1 MKGWIDWFARN
12 GVASNLVM
20 FVILAGGLL
29 TAFTLRKEV
38 FPEVATDMITVTVPY
53 PGAAPE
59 EVEKAICVRIEE
71 RIQDLQGIDRITSS
85 ANEGS
90 GTVTIELI
98 DGADVREVLD
108 DVKGRVDAIDTFPD
122 DAEEP
127 IVQELLIRR
136 QVINVAVWGDADEAT
151 LKHLGERVR
160 DDISAIPGITQVEL
174 ASVRPYEI
182 AIEVAEDSLRRHGL
196 TFDFVASAVRRS
208 SLDIPGGSIRTEG
221 GEILVRTQGQAY
233 RSTEFEKIPLMTR
246 PDGSRVLVGDVARV
260 VDGFAETDQSARFDG
275 RPAVLVQVFRVG
287 QQDAVVIADA
297 VKQYVAT
304 ARERVPEGITLTTWQ
319 DDTQI
324 LQSRLDLLVRNGLM
338 GLGLVLVVLAL
349 FLRFRLAGWVAL
361 GIPVS
366 FLGAIWIMPSFDIT
380 INLLSLFAFLIVLG
394 IVVDDA
400 IVVGENVF
408 RHFEMGKTGLKAA
421 IEGAQ
426 EVSLPVTFSILTT
439 IAAFSPLLM
448 VGGAVGKFMKVVPI
462 IVIATLV
469 FSLIESLFVLPSHL
483 AGVSHKDD
491 RRERDPH
498 GWTRLRLWVGRKL
511 EWLITRSYEP
521 TLVKAMEWRY
531 TAFSIGLALVIV
543 TFGLVGAGWI
553 KFTYMPDVEA
563 DNVVAMLTMPLG
575 TPAEVTERTVRRI
588 EDEAMRLQKEIEEET
603 GQDVFRH
610 VLTSIGEQP
619 FRTAQSQG
627 HGGAGT
633 VFSAAHLGEVNIEL
647 VSSEERD
654 ITSAEIASRLKERVG
669 QVPDAVELTYSSSL
683 FGSGEDV
690 NVQLS
695 GNDLDELRAAAEALK
710 ARLAE
715 YTGVTEI
722 ADTFRAGKE
731 EIKVDVT
738 PEGESMGLTRLDV
751 GRQVRQ
757 AFYGEEAQRIQ
768 RGRDELRVMVRYP
781 EDERRSIASL
791 EEMRIRTPDGGEIP
805 FGVAGTAEIGRGY
818 AEIRRVDRRRAI
830 NVTADVDAT
839 RANANEI
846 NASLASTVLP
856 DIRKQFPGVRFSYEG
871 QQREQAETTSGL
883 RTGFAIALML
893 IYALLAIPFKSYIQP
908 AIVMS
913 AIPFGIVGAVWG
925 HVVMGYNLTMLS
937 MFGVIALTGVV
948 VNDSLVLVD
957 FINRAVRGGQPMHD
971 AIRQAGRARFR
982 PILLTSLTTF
992 VGLLPLVLERSMQA
1006 QFLIPMAISLAFGVL
1021 FATFVTLLIVPIG
1034 YLMLED
1040 LQLWFMSL
1048 IGKLTPA
1055 ELVERLEERDGP
1067 TAEETPAV

>member
-1 MKGWIDWFARN
+1 MKTWIDWFARN
-12 GVASNLVM
+12 GVAANLMM
-20 FVILAGGLL
+20 FVIIVGGLL

-38 FPEVATDMITVTVPY
+38 FPEIATDMITVTVPY

-85 ANEGS
+85 AGEGS
-90 GTVTIELI
+90 GTVSIELI
-98 DGADVREVLD
+98 NGANVREVLD

-127 IVQELLIRR
+127 IVQELLVRR

-160 DDISAIPGITQVEL
+160 DDISAISGITQVEL

-182 AIEVAEDSLRRHGL
+182 SIEVSEDALRRHGL
-196 TFDFVASAVRRS
+196 TFDFVATAVRRS
-208 SLDIPGGSIRTEG
+208 SLDVPGGSIRTDG
-221 GEILVRTQGQAY
+221 GEILIRTQGQAY
-233 RSTEFEKIPLMTR
+233 RAPEFEKIVLMTR
-246 PDGSRVLVGDVARV
+246 ADGSRVLLGDVANV
-260 VDGFAETDQSARFDG
+260 VDGFAETDQAARFDG
-275 RPAVLVQVFRVG
+275 KPAVLVQVFRVG
-287 QQDAVVIADA
+287 EQDAVVIADA
-297 VKQYVAT
+297 VKEYVET
-304 ARERVPEGITLTTWQ
+304 AQVRMPDGITLTTWQ

-324 LQSRLDLLVRNGLM
+324 LQSRLDLLVRNGRM
-338 GLGLVLVVLAL
+338 GLILVLVVLAL
-349 FLRFRLAGWVAL
+349 FLRFRLAGWVSL

-366 FLGAIWIMPSFDIT
+366 FLGAIWLLPSFDIT

-400 IVVGENVF
+400 IVVGENIF
-408 RHFEMGKTGLKAA
+408 RHFQMGKPGMQAA

-426 EVSLPVTFSILTT
+426 EVALPVTFSILTSV
-439 IAAFSPLLM
+439 AAFSPLLM

-462 IVIATLV
+462 IVIAVLA
-469 FSLIESLFVLPSHL
+469 FSLIESLFILPSHL
-483 AGVSHKDD
+483 AHISHRDD
-491 RRERDPH
+491 RKERDPR
-498 GWTRLRLWVGRKL
+498 GWTRVRLWVNRKL
-511 EWLITRSYEP
+511 EWLIKYTYEP
-521 TLVKAMEWRY
+521 TLAKAMEWRY
-531 TAFSIGLALVIV
+531 TAFSIGVAIFIF
-543 TFGLVGAGWI
+543 TMGMVGAGWI
-553 KFTYMPDVEA
+553 KFQYMPDVEA

-575 TPAEVTERTVRRI
+575 TPVEVTEGAVRRI
-588 EDEAMRLQKEIEEET
+588 ETSALELQKEIEEET
-603 GQDVFRH
+603 GQEVFRH

-633 VFSAAHLGEVNIEL
+633 VFSAAHLGELNIEL
-647 VSSEERD
+647 VSSENRD
-654 ITSAEIASRLKERVG
+654 ITSAEIASRLKEKVG
-669 QVPDAVELTYSSSL
+669 PIPDAVELTYSSSL

-695 GNDLDELRAAAEALK
+695 GNNIDELRAAAEALK
-710 ARLAE
+710 AELAE
-715 YTGVTEI
+715 YTGVSEI
-722 ADTFRAGKE
+722 ADSFRAGKE

-738 PEGESMGLTRLDV
+738 PEGEAMGLTRLDV

-781 EDERRSIASL
+781 EDERRSVANL
-791 EEMRIRTPDGGEIP
+791 EEMRIRTPDGHEIP
-805 FGVAGTAEIGRGY
+805 FAVAGEAQIGRGY

-830 NVTADVDAT
+830 NVTADVDST
-839 RANANEI
+839 KANANEI
-846 NASLASTVLP
+846 NASLVSTVLP
-856 DIRKQFPGVRFSYEG
+856 DIMTQYPGVRYSFEG
-871 QQREQAETTSGL
+871 QQKEQAETMGGLGSGFL
-883 RTGFAIALML
+883 VALLL

-908 AIVMS
+908 TIIMA

-925 HVVMGYNLTMLS
+925 HVVMGYSLTMLS

-971 AIRQAGRARFR
+971 AIREAGKARFR

-992 VGLLPLVLERSMQA
+992 VGLLPLLLERSVQA
-1006 QFLIPMAISLAFGVL
+1006 QFLIPMALSLAFGVL

-1040 LQLWFMSL
+1040 LQLWFMKL
-1048 IGKLTPA
+1048 IGKLSH
-1055 ELVERLEERDGP
+1055 EEMQEQLDARGDVLP
-1067 TAEETPAV
+1067 EVT